1 MQALLDEVLSL
12 RRKMTDCRYRGF
24 VASTKMRVQTRPL
37 LYYGTSIGVLYTATC
52 VLCKIYVK

>member
-24 VASTKMRVQTRPL
+24 VASTKMRVQHVHSCTMGQASGCCIRL
-37 LYYGTSIGVLYTATC
+37 RVFFVRYM
-52 VLCKIYVK
+52 

>member
-24 VASTKMRVQTRPL
+24 VASTKMRVQHIHSCTM
-37 LYYGTSIGVLYTATC
+37 GQA
-52 VLCKIYVK
+52 